1 MSNTGPGTYDYET
14 YDVYGQAGVGAGAAA
29 ATGAA
34 AAATYPPANQA
45 DYQYP
50 QQDYGY
56 SSNQGHDYPQQDP
69 GVPPVAGAVVAPMG
83 LRDGMMARVQVG
95 FNRTLEDELGTPSS
109 PTDLFFLATLTNPV
123 AIAPGQQLWLHT
135 VYDDGWAMCEDQN
148 QHRGVVPV
156 TSLVPWTDDDPNHL
170 STGMSRSALSLL
182 SMRNNI

>member
-1 MSNTGPGTYDYET
+1 MQNTGPGTYDYET
-14 YDVYGQAGVGAGAAA
+14 YDVYGQAGVGAGGAAA
-29 ATGAA
+29 AGV
-34 AAATYPPANQA
+34 AAATYPPNNNA

-69 GVPPVAGAVVAPMG
+69 GMPPVIAGAAASSMG

-95 FNRTLEDELGTPSS
+95 FNRTLEDELGKHTIQVSAHVPA
-109 PTDLFFLATLTNPV
+109 LLLILL

-170 STGMSRSALSLL
+170 STGMTR
-182 SMRNNI
+182 